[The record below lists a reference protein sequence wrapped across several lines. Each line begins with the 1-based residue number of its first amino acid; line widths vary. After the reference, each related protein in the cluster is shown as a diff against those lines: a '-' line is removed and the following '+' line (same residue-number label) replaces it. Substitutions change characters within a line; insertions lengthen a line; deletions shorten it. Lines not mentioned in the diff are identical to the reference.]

1 MALERLRSDPAW
13 QVVGLLTT
21 VNRKHQRIA
30 MHGIRRDVLDA
41 QAASLGLPVVVA
53 EMDWPGSNEAYLE
66 SWHRALDAARSRWPD
81 LETCAFG
88 DIHLADVRA
97 WREQQMDERGWAS
110 VYPLWHE
117 DTNELARHFVQAGH
131 HARLVCVDTEQLD
144 GAFCGRAFDDAL
156 LVDLPDQVDPCG
168 ENGEFHTLA
177 HGGPLFRRDLALLPG
192 ESVLRDERFRFQDYL
207 LADD

>member
-13 QVVGLLTT
+13 QLVGLLTT
-21 VNRKHQRIA
+21 VNRKHERIA
-30 MHGIRRDVLDA
+30 MHGIRRDVLEA
-41 QAASLGLPVVVA
+41 QASSLGLPVVVA

-66 SWHRALDAARSRWPD
+66 SWHRALDAAQSRWPG

-88 DIHLADVRA
+88 DIYLADVRA
-97 WREQQMDERGWAS
+97 WREQQMRERGLKS
-110 VYPLWHE
+110 VFPLWQE
-117 DTNELARHFVQAGH
+117 DSNALARHFVQAGH
-131 HARLVCVDTEQLD
+131 RARLVCVDTEQLD

-156 LVDLPDQVDPCG
+156 LADLPDQTDPCG

-192 ESVLRDERFRFQDYL
+192 QSVLRDERFRFQDYL